1 MTTTNCQTC
10 QNCNTIKELTD
21 QNSALRKQID
31 DLKRSLMRY
40 ENPHT
45 PPSRRMYPTRNG
57 DHAKSTKRFPGRPKG
72 HKGNTRPRPK
82 TSDIIKEPAKKC
94 ICDHCGAPLQ

>member
-1 MTTTNCQTC
+1 MTNTNYQTC

-21 QNSALRKQID
+21 QNHALRKQID
-31 DLKRSLMRY
+31 DLKRSLIRY

-57 DHAKSTKRFPGRPKG
+57 DHPKTTKLFPGRPKG
-72 HKGNTRPRPK
+72 HTGTTRPKPK
-82 TSDIIKEPAKKC
+82 AIDIIK
-94 ICDHCGAPLQ
+94 